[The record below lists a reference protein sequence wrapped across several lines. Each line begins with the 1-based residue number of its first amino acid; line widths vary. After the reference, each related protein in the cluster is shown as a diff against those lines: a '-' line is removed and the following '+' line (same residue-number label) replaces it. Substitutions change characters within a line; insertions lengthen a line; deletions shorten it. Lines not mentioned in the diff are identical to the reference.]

1 MPTSHQR
8 HKPKHHHQ
16 APHTEHKKR
25 KFTAAIFMMVMFG
38 IFGLS
43 IAYFTSSRDPIW
55 SLVGTIAGMA
65 IGYFFGHNMDNAARK
80 KA

>member
-1 MPTSHQR
+1 
-8 HKPKHHHQ
+8 
-16 APHTEHKKR
+16 
-25 KFTAAIFMMVMFG
+25 MMVMFG

-80 KA
+80 KM

>member
-1 MPTSHQR
+1 MPASHQR

-16 APHTEHKKR
+16 APHKEHKKR
-25 KFTAAIFMMVMFG
+25 KITAALFLMVMFG

-43 IAYFTSSRDPIW
+43 IAYFTSGRDSIW
-55 SLVGTIAGMA
+55 SLVGTIGGMV

-80 KA
+80 KV